1 MVELKENGNGRITNG
16 LLALARRPD
25 PRAYCHSGYIMNG
38 FRFRTMESEVGLK
51 TQNSGVVVKSDEH
64 TENVDYYGKIRKIL
78 EIQYLDNNSV
88 ILFQCDWFDVPTQ
101 GRSQSRG
108 YKRDEYG
115 FICVDVTR
123 LHYKNDPFILGSQ
136 AQSVYYV
143 KHDQNENW
151 HAVVRVRPRNLYDLP
166 EQEDETEPY
175 QLIDLVER
183 GEADLQ
189 VESDNDVI
197 RIQREDIDGVS
208 VDAPSL
214 NNEEEVDLEAI
225 DEFDHENGDDF
236 SADEEYLSDKF
247 DEIEDDD
254 WL

>member
-1 MVELKENGNGRITNG
+1 LKENGDGRITSG

-25 PRAYCHSGYIMNG
+25 PRAYCHNGYIMNG
-38 FRFRTMESEVGLK
+38 FRFRTMKSELGLK

-64 TENVDYYGKIRKIL
+64 TGNVDYYEKIRKIL
-78 EIQYLDNNSV
+78 EIQYLDNNSI

-101 GRSQSRG
+101 DRSQCRG

-115 FICVDVTR
+115 FICVAVTR
-123 LHYKNDPFILGSQ
+123 LYYTNDPFILGSQ

-151 HAVVRVRPRNLYDLP
+151 HAAVRVRPRNSFDLP

-183 GEADLQ
+183 GKVDLQ
-189 VESDNDVI
+189 TESDNDVI
-197 RIQREDIDGVS
+197 KIQREDIDGVS

-214 NNEEEVDLEAI
+214 SNEEEVHLEAF
-225 DEFDHENGDDF
+225 DESDHENGDDF
-236 SADEEYLSDKF
+236 SADEEYLSDEF

-254 WL
+254 